1 MEAGLK
7 LKPFKCELLKTEVL
21 FLGHIVGKDGVGL
34 HPNPKLIEAIAEWG
48 TPENVKQVQQ
58 FLGLCNY
65 HRWFIHQFSSI
76 ASPLTQLTKK
86 DTEYKWT
93 EKCEDAFC
101 RLKKLL
107 CEAPV
112 LGYPEPEGKYVL
124 DTGASDVGIG

>member
-1 MEAGLK
+1 M
-7 LKPFKCELLKTEVL
+7 
-21 FLGHIVGKDGVGL
+21 
-34 HPNPKLIEAIAEWG
+34 IEAIADWG
-48 TPENVKQVQQ
+48 TPGNVKQVQQ

-65 HRWFIHQFSSI
+65 YRRFIHQFSTI

-86 DTEYKWT
+86 DTEYKLT

-112 LGYPEPEGKYVL
+112 LGYPMPEGKYVL
-124 DTGASDVGIG
+124 DTDASDIGIGGVLSQIQKGEERAICFAS